1 MKSTHLSFDLGAGS
15 CRAMLGT
22 LSGNHMSMEEV
33 YRFTTPICEQE
44 GHLFWDIETIW
55 DHLQTIY
62 KTARQDCPELASLSV
77 DSWGGDYVPIG
88 PDGSIVRNP
97 YCYRD
102 PRTTGM
108 MKEALLQVSA
118 RELFEIT
125 GSQSRE
131 FNTIYQALADHIIE
145 PELTAQVSSR
155 LMIAD
160 YFHYRFCGQEFTE
173 RTLASTSQMMDVRA
187 RIWSINLIKRLN
199 LRPET
204 WPNIVHPGTVVG
216 NTDDGVAVVAG
227 CSHDTACAV
236 AAIPVETND
245 QPWAYISSGT
255 WSLLGVERTEPIL
268 TDAAFQGNFT
278 NEAGFNDTF
287 RIIKIL
293 TGLWVL
299 QECQRAW
306 QLDGLHLEYELLISK
321 ARSARSLETLV
332 DFNESQFLRTSNDM
346 PDRIKRYCQ
355 TNRIPA
361 PQTRGELVRLIL
373 ESISR
378 SYQNNFFK
386 LQEIVNTRFKVLHI
400 VGGGARNELLCR
412 LTADACK
419 CTVVAGPEEATALGN
434 LLVQARTLGS
444 LPHSTSI
451 RDVVRESAVLTTYH
465 PKAN

>member
-33 YRFTTPICEQE
+33 YRFTTPICEQQ

-187 RIWSINLIKRLN
+187 RIWSIDLMQRLN

-204 WPNIVHPGTVVG
+204 WPNIVQPGTVVG
-216 NTDDGVAVVAG
+216 KTDDGVAVVAG

-236 AAIPVETND
+236 AAVPAETDD

-268 TDAAFQGNFT
+268 TDAAFQANFT
-278 NEAGFNDTF
+278 NEAGFNETF

-306 QLDGLHLEYELLISK
+306 QLDGLYLDYELLISE
-321 ARSARSLETLV
+321 ARSTRSLETFV
-332 DFNESQFLRTSNDM
+332 NFNDPQFLRTSNDM

-355 TNRIPA
+355 MNRIPV

-373 ESISR
+373 ESLSR
-378 SYQNNFFK
+378 SYQDNFFK
-386 LQEIVNTRFKVLHI
+386 LQEIVNTQFKVLHI

-412 LTADACK
+412 LTADACR

-434 LLVQARTLGS
+434 LLMQARAIGS
-444 LPHSTSI
+444 LPKSTSI
-451 RDVVRESAVLTTYH
+451 RDVVRESVVLTTYH